1 MMKTLLSAAVMLCAT
16 MLAGCSM
23 LSKPSADHLRHCVV
37 DPRGGGTSTP
47 LSAVLELLKQRGSTI
62 GWGARDGLSVLRVGS
77 TNPYTGQPTEIIFE
91 IEFREGAEAGQYCG
105 PGQAIIQQGTINGE
119 AFTPSNLIMLIHSM
133 AADAYKQLAA
143 AAPADQAPA
152 AMAPPLAAP
161 AAEAEDNG
169 MDAELEADAAHRAE
183 QAKLAAQRPL
193 SLVDSQGKHHFGWT
207 VQRLVDR
214 FRSTGAQVGLE
225 TADEGTVWI
234 TITDP
239 AGRWNGWKLVELTL
253 IPTPAMPNGLIITTI
268 TADDQIVAAL
278 QGDNPTPEDVLKDVL
293 PLR

>member
-1 MMKTLLSAAVMLCAT
+1 
-16 MLAGCSM
+16 
-23 LSKPSADHLRHCVV
+23 
-37 DPRGGGTSTP
+37 
-47 LSAVLELLKQRGSTI
+47 LELLEQRGSTI
-62 GWGARDGLSVLRVGS
+62 GWGARDGLSELRVGS

-91 IEFREGAEAGQYCG
+91 IEFREGAETGQYCG
-105 PGQAIIQQGTINGE
+105 PGQAIIQQGTVNGE
-119 AFTPSNLIMLIHSM
+119 AFTPNNLIMLIHSM

-143 AAPADQAPA
+143 AAPANQTPA
-152 AMAPPLAAP
+152 AMASPLATP
-161 AAEAEDNG
+161 SAEPEDNG
-169 MDAELEADAAHRAE
+169 MDAELDADAAHRAE
-183 QAKLAAQRPL
+183 QVRLAAQRPL
-193 SLVDSQGKHHFGWT
+193 SLVDSQGKRHFGWT

-239 AGRWNGWKLVELTL
+239 TGRWNGWKSVELIL
-253 IPTPAMPNGLIITTI
+253 VPTPAVPNGLIITTI

-278 QGDNPTPEDVLKDVL
+278 QGENPIPEDVLNDVL